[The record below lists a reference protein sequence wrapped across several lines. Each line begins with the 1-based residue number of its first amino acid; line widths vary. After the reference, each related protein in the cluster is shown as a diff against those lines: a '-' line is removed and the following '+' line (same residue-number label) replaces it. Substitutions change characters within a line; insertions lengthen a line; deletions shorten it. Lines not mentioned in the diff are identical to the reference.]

1 MGVVDYIRRDGEVPP
16 PVYVLLGFL
25 AYGLTRPLYLAR
37 EGVWLT
43 LTVLVLVG
51 GALQF
56 YGLYKM
62 SVYDGTF
69 EHLFRQWW
77 REKKPKW

>member
-1 MGVVDYIRRDGEVPP
+1 M
-16 PVYVLLGFL
+16 
-25 AYGLTRPLYLAR
+25 AR